1 MLRFSCTIVLIIN
14 ATILAKG
21 QDNIDVL
28 HYKFEIELS
37 NQSDTIKG
45 RALVTVQF
53 LEPSN
58 KFWLN
63 LASPTVNG
71 KGMIA
76 YRVNE
81 DNEMIISSHRHDS
94 LIITLKKTAQK
105 NETRTIEI
113 LYQGIPS
120 DGLIISKNKYGDRT
134 FFADNWPNRGHNW
147 IPCHDDPADKATVE
161 FVVTAPEHYQVVA
174 NGVQIANYHSS
185 PAIT

>member
-1 MLRFSCTIVLIIN
+1 MMLRFVCLIVL
-14 ATILAKG
+14 TIAFNYSFA
-21 QDNIDVL
+21 QSNIDVL

-37 NQSDTIKG
+37 NQSDSIKG

-63 LASPTVNG
+63 LTSSTGNG

-81 DNEMIISSHRHDS
+81 NNEAITSVHSHDS
-94 LIITLKKTAQK
+94 LIINLKKTAQK

-120 DGLIISKNKYGDRT
+120 DGLIISK
-134 FFADNWPNRGHNW
+134 
-147 IPCHDDPADKATVE
+147 
-161 FVVTAPEHYQVVA
+161 
-174 NGVQIANYHSS
+174 
-185 PAIT
+185 